1 METRRSLGLCLG
13 ASTVTLVQVEQDRH
27 DPGSRP
33 RIVARSHHPHEG
45 DPKRTLQRALAE
57 IDLASIDRVAATGR
71 KFRQFVNLTS
81 ISEPEAVEHAYA
93 FLKPPGVDCP
103 AVVSAGGET
112 FMVYALDRS
121 GRIANVTTGNK
132 CASGTGEFF
141 LQQLRRMNVG
151 LSEAAH
157 FAAVAAPHPVSG
169 RCSVFCKSD
178 CTHATNKGVPK
189 AQVTAG
195 LCLMMANKILELLK
209 RVERRD
215 IMVVGGTAQNG
226 MMIEYLR
233 REVPGLIVPEEAPGF
248 EALGAALWALEHATA
263 PFPGFEHLFVE
274 GAAAFDRLPPLQD
287 FAAQVD
293 FKTLPRGRVRAG
305 DDCVLGLDVGSTTT
319 KAVLLRRADHALLA
333 SEYLRTNGDP
343 VSAAR
348 SCYRSLLEQVR
359 WETDPSRIRVA
370 GLGVTGSGRQIAGL
384 HALTDGVI
392 NEIIAH
398 ATAAVYFDPAVD
410 TIFEIGGQDAKYTYI
425 TNSVPSDYAM
435 NEACSAGTGSF
446 LEESALET
454 LGVRMEEIAGVALK
468 GARPPN
474 FNDQCAAFIASDIKN
489 AIHEGVPREDIVAGL
504 VYSICMNYS
513 NRVKGNRPVGEK
525 VFMQGGVCYNHAVPL
540 AMAALVGK
548 PIVVPPEPGL
558 MGAFG
563 VALEVQNRIE
573 QGRLPEETFDLQ
585 ILADREV
592 AYGKS
597 FTCQGG
603 KEECDRRCTISVVG
617 IEDRKY
623 PFGGAC
629 NRYYNMRHD
638 VHYDVEALDLVHLR
652 QRLVYETYGVPPAGA
667 AEAGGRPRVGLNR
680 SLLVNS
686 FYPLYSNF
694 FHQLGFDPVLPDTAS
709 QEGIDQRGAPFC
721 YPVELAHGFFE
732 TLLNSDPPL
741 EFIFLPHLKAVPN
754 QDPQTSLQSQVCP
767 LVQGES
773 FYLRTAFKKRL
784 RRLSGTRLLTPL
796 LNMSTGLEAA
806 EAPLVAAAA
815 EMGVPRRR
823 AREAFAFALRKQL
836 DCFAD
841 MKAAGRRVLA
851 EIEADPERFGVVI
864 LSRPY
869 NGFAEEAH
877 MGIPHKFASRG
888 VTVIPMDFLD
898 VDVDRSKRHMYWGM
912 GKLLMKA
919 ARVVQTHPQLFGTYV
934 TNFSC
939 GPDSFLIGYFRD
951 IMGRKP
957 SLTLEL
963 DSHTADAGLE
973 TRVEAFLD
981 IVGAYRQL
989 MARRLIP
996 SAGSGFRPARTELD
1010 AEGARVVT
1018 SSGETLPM
1026 ADPRV
1031 TVLVPSMGRLGTEAF
1046 VSVVKGYGLH
1056 AKAGTENDESILK
1069 IGRANT
1075 SCKECLPLILTTGT
1089 LLSYVRNGKRP
1100 DEVVVYFMPT
1110 GSGPCRFG
1118 QYAIFMEDLIR
1129 RMQIPNVA
1137 FLALSSDNSYTGM
1150 DKDFQRHAWWAVVV
1164 SDTMEDIRS
1173 MLLADAVD
1181 PASAMGVFEEEW
1193 GRILAAMESADYD
1206 RLKSQLARCADRLKR
1221 IPLRRPPAEVPIVS
1235 LTGEIFVRRDAL
1247 SRRYLTERLAE
1258 KGYATLCAPVA
1269 EWVHYCNY
1277 LVGHGYNQ
1285 DPMTALQKF
1294 KLRLRNFFQGR
1305 YERQIKS
1312 ILAASGLVRAGEL
1325 DVGAI
1330 IENAR
1335 PHLSLD
1341 LTGEAVLTVGGSLSE
1356 ILRHAC
1362 GVISIGPFGCMPNR
1376 LSEAILSETMT
1387 AQDKL
1392 ATDPDNPTLR
1402 TVLTDIDDLPFL
1414 AIETDGSP
1422 FPQVITAK
1430 LETFLLRAGRIH
1442 ERMRAAGAGR

>member
-1 METRRSLGLCLG
+1 M
-13 ASTVTLVQVEQDRH
+13 
-27 DPGSRP
+27 
-33 RIVARSHHPHEG
+33 
-45 DPKRTLQRALAE
+45 
-57 IDLASIDRVAATGR
+57 
-71 KFRQFVNLTS
+71 
-81 ISEPEAVEHAYA
+81 
-93 FLKPPGVDCP
+93 
-103 AVVSAGGET
+103 
-112 FMVYALDRS
+112 
-121 GRIANVTTGNK
+121 
-132 CASGTGEFF
+132 
-141 LQQLRRMNVG
+141 
-151 LSEAAH
+151 
-157 FAAVAAPHPVSG
+157 
-169 RCSVFCKSD
+169 
-178 CTHATNKGVPK
+178 
-189 AQVTAG
+189 
-195 LCLMMANKILELLK
+195 
-209 RVERRD
+209 
-215 IMVVGGTAQNG
+215 
-226 MMIEYLR
+226 
-233 REVPGLIVPEEAPGF
+233 
-248 EALGAALWALEHATA
+248 
-263 PFPGFEHLFVE
+263 
-274 GAAAFDRLPPLQD
+274 
-287 FAAQVD
+287 
-293 FKTLPRGRVRAG
+293 
-305 DDCVLGLDVGSTTT
+305 
-319 KAVLLRRADHALLA
+319 
-333 SEYLRTNGDP
+333 
-343 VSAAR
+343 
-348 SCYRSLLEQVR
+348 
-359 WETDPSRIRVA
+359 
-370 GLGVTGSGRQIAGL
+370 
-384 HALTDGVI
+384 
-392 NEIIAH
+392 
-398 ATAAVYFDPAVD
+398 
-410 TIFEIGGQDAKYTYI
+410 
-425 TNSVPSDYAM
+425 
-435 NEACSAGTGSF
+435 
-446 LEESALET
+446 
-454 LGVRMEEIAGVALK
+454 
-468 GARPPN
+468 
-474 FNDQCAAFIASDIKN
+474 
-489 AIHEGVPREDIVAGL
+489 
-504 VYSICMNYS
+504 
-513 NRVKGNRPVGEK
+513 
-525 VFMQGGVCYNHAVPL
+525 
-540 AMAALVGK
+540 
-548 PIVVPPEPGL
+548 
-558 MGAFG
+558 
-563 VALEVQNRIE
+563 
-573 QGRLPEETFDLQ
+573 
-585 ILADREV
+585 

-597 FTCQGG
+597 FTCKGG
-603 KEECDRRCTISVVG
+603 KEQCDRRCTISVVG
-617 IEDRKY
+617 IEGRKY

-629 NRYYNMRHD
+629 NRYYNLRHD
-638 VHYDVEALDLVHLR
+638 VHYDVEALDLVRLR
-652 QRLVYETYGVPPAGA
+652 QRLVYETYGVPPARGR
-667 AEAGGRPRVGLNR
+667 GGRRPRVGLNR

-694 FHQLGFDPVLPDTAS
+694 FNQLGFDPVLPDAPS

-773 FYLRTAFKKRL
+773 FYLRTAFKERL
-784 RRLSGTRLLTPL
+784 GRLAGTRLLTPL
-796 LNMSTGLEAA
+796 LNMSAGLEAA

-823 AREAFAFALRKQL
+823 AREAFAFALRRQL
-836 DCFAD
+836 DCFAE
-841 MKAAGRRVLA
+841 MKAAGRRALA

-869 NGFAEEAH
+869 NGFADEAH

-898 VDVDRSKRHMYWGM
+898 VDADRSKRHMYWGM

-981 IVGAYRQL
+981 IVRAYRRL

-996 SAGSGFRPARTELD
+996 AAGSGFRPARTVLD
-1010 AEGARVVT
+1010 AAGARVMT

-1031 TVLVPSMGRLGTEAF
+1031 TVLIPSMGRLGTEAF
-1046 VSVVKGYGLH
+1046 VSIVKGYGLH
-1056 AKAGTENDESILK
+1056 ATAGTENDESILK

-1181 PASAMGVFEEEW
+1181 PRAPWAFSRRSGVGSRPHGV
-1193 GRILAAMESADYD
+1193 GRLRPAEVAA
-1206 RLKSQLARCADRLKR
+1206 R
-1221 IPLRRPPAEVPIVS
+1221 PLRRPVEAHPAPTPAGRGAHRQLDGRDLRAPRCAVPPLPDRASGRKGV
-1235 LTGEIFVRRDAL
+1235 RDAL
-1247 SRRYLTERLAE
+1247 RARCR
-1258 KGYATLCAPVA
+1258 
-1269 EWVHYCNY
+1269 
-1277 LVGHGYNQ
+1277 VGALLQLPRGSWLQ
-1285 DPMTALQKF
+1285 PGPMTAPQKF

-1312 ILAASGLVRAGEL
+1312 ILAASGLVRAGGL

-1430 LETFLLRAGRIH
+1430 LEPSFCAPGASTSGCGPRAPPVIDAPCHSRPSSSACPSPASPD
-1442 ERMRAAGAGR
+1442 RCRSNRRCSPGARPAPSPATR